1 MTFLCLFLIQ
11 DVRGV
16 FLCLNLHIV
25 EEERSRIAQEGSE
38 FGMKIFAGLQ
48 LVSRGMH
55 VLVMAC

>member
-1 MTFLCLFLIQ
+1 MTFLWLFLIQ
-11 DVRGV
+11 DVRGM

-48 LVSRGMH
+48 LPYSY
-55 VLVMAC
+55 